1 MPLLAVVADDH
12 AIVRQGVKSI
22 LRLHPDIEV
31 VGEAANG
38 VELIT
43 LVKRYKPALAFAD
56 IAMPYASGLETV
68 DEIKRWSPDSKLV
81 ILTGLTS
88 RGLIAQ
94 AHAAPVDGV
103 FLKSDPPEEL
113 FNAIPAILS
122 GDRVYS
128 TAIKAILDEATHAD
142 KLTARVTMTRD
153 LLLTQRWLLRGRFE
167 IEAAREADRRTGHA
181 SGLRRVDV
189 GARLHYQVRR
199 ELMPYVGISFGRALG
214 NSADLQRQEGAQAGE
229 VRAVFGISAWF

>member
-142 KLTARVTMTRD
+142 KLTARERQV
-153 LLLTQRWLLRGRFE
+153 LLGIARGETNAKIAERLGLSANTVDKHRTNMMRKLSVHSAAELL
-167 IEAAREADRRTGHA
+167 ALAVRE
-181 SGLRRVDV
+181 GLLD
-189 GARLHYQVRR
+189 
-199 ELMPYVGISFGRALG
+199 
-214 NSADLQRQEGAQAGE
+214 SAKTL
-229 VRAVFGISAWF
+229 